1 VIYSR
6 DVINIT
12 GQSKRTARRIMMIIR
27 KAKNKSSR
35 DMVTIDDFCEVMK
48 FREEVVRAYVV

>member
-1 VIYSR
+1 
-6 DVINIT
+6 
-12 GQSKRTARRIMMIIR
+12 MMIIR